1 MNSLEQFSLKGR
13 TALVT
18 GAAGYLGSAMSTML
32 ADAGAHVILNVRSI
46 ARGESLLRTIEA
58 RGGSAELLELDVSD
72 ELAVQDY
79 FAHSG
84 PSALHV
90 LVNNAYKGMGGTIET
105 STADDYLASY
115 QISLVAAH
123 NMLRS
128 ALPALR
134 RAVQQTGD
142 ASVINVGSMYGVV
155 SPDRRVYDSPAGTNP
170 PFYGATKAALI
181 QWSRYAA
188 CEFGSEGIRV
198 NAISPGP
205 FPSTSVQDDAPEFV
219 NKLALR
225 VPMGRIGQA
234 SEIAGPVLFLASA
247 AASFVNG
254 VNLSVDGGWTAW

>member
-1 MNSLEQFSLKGR
+1 MSSLEIFSLKGKN
-13 TALVT
+13 ALVT
-18 GAAGYLGSAMSTML
+18 GAAGYLGSAMSVAL
-32 ADAGAHVILNVRSI
+32 ADAGAHVILNVRTVN
-46 ARGESLLRTIEA
+46 RGESLLRSIEA
-58 RGGSAELLELDVSD
+58 RGGSAEILQLDVCD
-72 ELAVQDY
+72 ERAVQDY
-79 FAHSG
+79 FAHSAPG
-84 PSALHV
+84 ALHV
-90 LVNNAYKGMGGTIET
+90 LVNNAYKGKGGTIET
-105 STADDYLASY
+105 STAADYQDTYRVA
-115 QISLVAAH
+115 LVAAH
-123 NMLRS
+123 NMLKY

-134 RAVQQTGD
+134 RAVHETGD

-155 SPDRRVYDSPAGTNP
+155 SPDSRVYDSPAGTNP

-188 CEFGSEGIRV
+188 CEFGAEGIRV

-205 FPSTSVQDDAPEFV
+205 FPSTSVQSDAPEFV
-219 NKLALR
+219 GKLASR